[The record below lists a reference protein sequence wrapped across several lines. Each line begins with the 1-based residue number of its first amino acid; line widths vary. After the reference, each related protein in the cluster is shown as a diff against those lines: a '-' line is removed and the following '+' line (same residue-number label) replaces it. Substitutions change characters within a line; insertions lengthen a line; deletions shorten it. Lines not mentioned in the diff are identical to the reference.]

1 MGNIYHYERSGEAT
15 FYVNLVS
22 TSGLPANPD
31 SGGFVMITIK
41 DSLGSTILEEQKMT
55 SIRPGYFVYDW
66 PVPYEQA
73 LGEYSVIST
82 ATIDTLPITITDKLY
97 IVGAET
103 EQYQT
108 GGEIPYVMTQ
118 RYADLIGGLFYFIRE
133 AQEIPVRNE
142 RAKQVAAGSNFYKLT
157 FGKWNQSALP
167 EVRRNKIIM
176 ATNEYDLNYDSLI
189 EFKIPISPHDVI
201 DVSYNFAWFDMSELA
216 EFVRL
221 AVEEINFTPP
231 GSNFLPGA
239 TPANWDPAVIY
250 GSASHALRRLIF
262 ALAFQ
267 QPQLVYGLNA
277 LDRDGVNHSKDVF
290 QSLLTSYSDLFL
302 EQKKWVKR
310 SNWPSGANIVVPEYT
325 LPGGRSRWF
334 RYLYKS

>member
-1 MGNIYHYERSGEAT
+1 MPNNYHYERGGIAT

-31 SGGFVMITIK
+31 SGGKVKITIE
-41 DSLGSTILEEQKMT
+41 DSLGNTVLAAQDMN
-55 SIRPGYFVYDW
+55 SIREGYFVYDW
-66 PVPYEQA
+66 DVPYEQP

-82 ATIDTLPITITDKLY
+82 ATVDTLPITITDTLH
-97 IVGAET
+97 IVQAET
-103 EQYQT
+103 EEHQT
-108 GGEIPYVMTQ
+108 GGEIPYVMNQ
-118 RYADLIGGLFYFIRE
+118 RFADLIGGLFYFIRE
-133 AQEIPVRNE
+133 AQEIPVVHE
-142 RAKQVAAGSNFYKLT
+142 RAKRLQAGGNVFKVT

-167 EVRRNKIIM
+167 EVRRNKVIM
-176 ATNEYDLNYDSLI
+176 ATNEYELNYDSLI
-189 EFKIPISPHDVI
+189 EFNIPISDHDNI
-201 DVSYNFAWFDMSELA
+201 DVSYNFSWFDMSELA

-231 GSNFLPGA
+231 GSNYLPGQ
-239 TPANWDPAVIY
+239 TPPNWDPAVIY

-310 SNWPSGANIVVPEYT
+310 SSWPQGANIVVPEYT

-334 RYLYKS
+334 RYLYKA